1 MKTLFAA
8 IDVGSYELGMKIFE
22 MGGKAGIREIDH
34 VRHRIDLGDDTFHK
48 GMISFRMMD
57 ELCEILK
64 GFVEIMKGYRI
75 EKYRAYGTSAIRETV
90 NTNVVLDQIRLR
102 TGLEVRVLS
111 NSEQRFFE
119 YKAVALRGEQFEQYI
134 SARTAFVDIGG
145 GSTQIS
151 LFDRGHLVAS
161 VNLHLGI
168 MRIRD
173 KISALEP
180 DYSRYEG
187 FVSELVNNELHT
199 FKRNYLSNFKIENI
213 IVVDDYISPVVNQIA
228 REHGVEQ
235 VTAQMYQSH
244 LDTVKRLS
252 TLEIARHL
260 GIPEE
265 NATLFMPAAI
275 IVSRIIAGSGAE
287 KLWFPGVS
295 LADGIAYDF
304 AEWNKYVTAP
314 HDFDGDILSSAEN
327 MAKRYGCSDT
337 ISGELVSASLS
348 IFDGTKK
355 IHGLAKR
362 DRLLLHLAARLR
374 DVGKFVTL
382 SSPAEVSY
390 AIIMGTEIIGISHA
404 ERKVVA
410 TVVKNSYP
418 NNISYDEFAEQDF
431 ESRDYRTAVK
441 LAAILRVATGLA
453 RSTHKEYQSIRTSI
467 KGRELI
473 ITVESSDK
481 LLLEKGLFYERSDTF
496 EEVFGLKPILK
507 TRGGKA

>member
-1 MKTLFAA
+1 MKKLFAA

-22 MGGKAGIREIDH
+22 LGGKTGIKEIDH
-34 VRHRIDLGDDTFHK
+34 VRHRIDLGDDTFHE
-48 GMISFRMMD
+48 GMISFRLMD

-64 GFVEIMKGYRI
+64 GFVEIMEGYHI
-75 EKYRAYGTSAIRETV
+75 EKYQAYGTSAIRETV

-119 YKAVALRGEQFEQYI
+119 YKAVALRGEQFEQFI
-134 SARTAFVDIGG
+134 EKGTAFIDIGG
-145 GSTQIS
+145 GSTQVS
-151 LFDRGHLVAS
+151 LFDQGHLISS

-168 MRIRD
+168 LRIRD

-180 DYSRYEG
+180 NYSRYEG
-187 FVSELVNNELHT
+187 YVTELVNNELHT
-199 FKRNYLSNFKIENI
+199 FKRIYLSNYRIENV

-228 REHGVEQ
+228 RENGVED
-235 VTAQMYQSH
+235 VTAEMYQRH
-244 LDTVKRLS
+244 LNEVTKKAPMGL
-252 TLEIARHL
+252 ARSL

-265 NATLFMPAAI
+265 NASLFMPAAI
-275 IVSRIIAGSGAE
+275 IVSRILSGTGA
-287 KLWFPGVS
+287 KRLWFPGVS

-304 AEWNKYVTAP
+304 AERNKYVASS
-314 HDFDGDILSSAEN
+314 HDFEKDILSAAEN
-327 MAKRYGCSDT
+327 LAKRYCCSDT
-337 ISGELVSASLS
+337 ISGELVNASLS
-348 IFDGTKK
+348 IFDGTRK
-355 IHGLAKR
+355 IHGLTKR
-362 DRLLLHLAARLR
+362 ERLLLHLSARLR

-390 AIIMGTEIIGISHA
+390 AIIMGTEIIGLSHA

-431 ESRDYRTAVK
+431 ESRDYRAAVK

-453 RSTHKEYQSIRTSI
+453 RSTHREYRNIKSAI
-467 KGRELI
+467 KGRELL
-473 ITVESSDK
+473 ITVDTDDQ
-481 LLLEKGLFYERSDTF
+481 LLLEKGLFFERSDTF
-496 EEVFGLKPILK
+496 EEVFGLKPVLK
-507 TRGGKA
+507 VKGGRA